1 MGYKKA
7 LQEQASAPNQSSLAE
22 HPPPG
27 RAGTLEVERGKGQG
41 PSATYSQQVRNEP
54 ATQTLNPADT
64 LPNNVWLSP
73 GCHASVKLT
82 HKINHDKDCDKLN
95 CLFQNSHI
103 HTNSHTQMHTR
114 THTC

>member
-1 MGYKKA
+1 MPTAVIVILNPKCLAQAWLGVNSLLVFPGMNWPVMGYKKA

-64 LPNNVWLSP
+64 LPNFS
-73 GCHASVKLT
+73 S
-82 HKINHDKDCDKLN
+82 
-95 CLFQNSHI
+95 
-103 HTNSHTQMHTR
+103 
-114 THTC
+114 